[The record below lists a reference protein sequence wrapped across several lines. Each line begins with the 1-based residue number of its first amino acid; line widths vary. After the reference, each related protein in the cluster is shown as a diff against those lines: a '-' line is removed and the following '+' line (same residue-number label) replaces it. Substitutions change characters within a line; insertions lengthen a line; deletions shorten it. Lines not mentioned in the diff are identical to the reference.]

1 MHLLIY
7 SDGASRGNPG
17 PAAIGVVI
25 KDLEQ
30 NTIATLSECI
40 GVATNNIAEYWAV
53 LASLK
58 EAYVLKADRVTLFT
72 DSELLS
78 RQLTGKYCVKSRS
91 IMPYYLE
98 VVKIAGQ
105 FKSFSVKHINRELN
119 VEADLLANKALDN
132 KFR

>member
-25 KDLEQ
+25 KDIDQ
-30 NTIATLSECI
+30 HIVATLSECI
-40 GVATNNIAEYWAV
+40 GIATNNVAEYRAV

-58 EAYVLKADRVTLFT
+58 EAHKLKADLVTLFT

-78 RQLTGKYCVKSRS
+78 RQLTGRYRVKSRS
-91 IMPYYLE
+91 IMPYYFE
-98 VVKIAGQ
+98 VVKIAEK
-105 FKSFSVKHINRELN
+105 FKSFSVKHIGRELN